1 MADNIISLSDLIE
14 QRLRKQQEIDYY
26 RDTLVRLE
34 RKIRELDKEV
44 GITTLIIDMIE
55 TERVLTI
62 DEKLGKVL
70 LLNDKR
76 ERHEYIL
83 SRPRPCY
90 CSPDDV

>member
-1 MADNIISLSDLIE
+1 VADNIISLSDLIE

-70 LLNDKR
+70 LLNNKKR
-76 ERHEYIL
+76 TT
-83 SRPRPCY
+83 
-90 CSPDDV
+90 